1 MAMSLKML
9 VEADAP
15 LPGKAIVRTCTASS
29 AVSTTAASSHS
40 SASSVSDDCASDSE
54 EFPAL
59 PSMGAPRQQ
68 SSGQKLIKASAWF
81 SPCKVL
87 KPTTVASTSECKTPL
102 EEKKEEDE
110 KRPEEEPPS
119 SSGRPQA
126 TRLLAGCLPGRLD
139 SQYPA
144 DMIVRNTFLDFA
156 SPTIQSM
163 SSCRARSAEP
173 LGRRK
178 DEESEFLRPFSVR
191 LPAAA
196 MLAAAEVLEEGE
208 EASPRRTIADGSTSG
223 PVYRAVIDL
232 SSALPLPVLG
242 SAECPT
248 AGSVA
253 HAIGHCKPCAFFY
266 KAGGC
271 GNGVECPFCHLCDS
285 NEKKRRQKE
294 RKASFQFKSPS
305 LLQGK

>member
-1 MAMSLKML
+1 MGKML

-59 PSMGAPRQQ
+59 PSMAAPRQQ

-87 KPTTVASTSECKTPL
+87 KPTTVASTSQCKTPL

-110 KRPEEEPPS
+110 TRPEEELPS

-126 TRLLAGCLPGRLD
+126 TRLLAACLPGRLD

-144 DMIVRNTFLDFA
+144 DMVVRNTFLDFA
-156 SPTIQSM
+156 SPTIQSV

-196 MLAAAEVLEEGE
+196 VLAAAEVLEEGE
-208 EASPRRTIADGSTSG
+208 ESPRETFADGSTSG

-232 SSALPLPVLG
+232 SSALPLPVMG

-294 RKASFQFKSPS
+294 RKASFQFNSPS